1 MTRFLI
7 LISLLFMSFP
17 HSARGMEK
25 PRDEQGEKRTHVV
38 FVEPSAEPFEGAVAE
53 APTGTG
59 AYFVCVD
66 KANVYG
72 GPDANR
78 MVRYTLPRGTEVNV
92 RERAKWTEEG
102 WAMIKPAYW
111 VSAQDLCEEE

>member
-1 MTRFLI
+1 MTHFLI
-7 LISLLFMSFP
+7 FVALLFMSFP
-17 HSARGMEK
+17 HSAHGMEK
-25 PRDEQGEKRTHVV
+25 SRDAHGEKHAHTV
-38 FVEPSAEPFEGAVAE
+38 FVAPTDEPYSGAVVE
-53 APTGTG
+53 PPTGTG
-59 AYFVCVD
+59 AYVVCVD
-66 KANVYG
+66 AANVYG